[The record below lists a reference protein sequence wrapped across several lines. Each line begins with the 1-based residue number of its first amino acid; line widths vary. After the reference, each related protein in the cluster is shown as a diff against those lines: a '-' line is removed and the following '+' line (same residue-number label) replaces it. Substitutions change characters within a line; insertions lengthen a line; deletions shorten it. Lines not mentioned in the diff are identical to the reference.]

1 MGWAW
6 CHTQSMVNGGGA
18 QFPDVDERFDV
29 QPRHLFGPFWQVKV
43 TDTLTGRAVNV
54 SGGGLLTGYGSV
66 RRAARYSTRLY
77 LTQLARRERR
87 EAR

>member
-1 MGWAW
+1 MRAQ
-6 CHTQSMVNGGGA
+6 HPSTAPVNGGGA

-29 QPRHLFGPFWQVKV
+29 QPRHLFGPFWRLKV
-43 TDTLTGRAVNV
+43 TDTLMGRDVNV
-54 SGGGLLTGYGSV
+54 SGGGPLTGYGSV